1 MVTWVSEWWVCVRAC
16 RDNLSEMF
24 VHLKFQLNRLSVM
37 HDKRIFIS
45 HRKLTIFDSFP
56 VSLYFH
62 SYHYAHTERHT
73 ITLLAIQSNNNVQL
87 HEKYPT
93 ANSLCLFPRESEW
106 VGVCVCPML
115 KLIWNG
121 WRNEKLLSQK
131 YENDCEQRASKESQE
146 SRKTVINIFFIVAQC
161 VRVYVCMLQIATR
174 NRKALAIYMI

>member
-1 MVTWVSEWWVCVRAC
+1 MVTWVKEWVSEWCERAC

-62 SYHYAHTERHT
+62 SCHYAHTERHT

-93 ANSLCLFPRESEW
+93 ANRLCLFPRESEW
-106 VGVCVCPML
+106 VGVCVSNVKTHL
-115 KLIWNG
+115 K
-121 WRNEKLLSQK
+121 RVKK
-131 YENDCEQRASKESQE
+131 
-146 SRKTVINIFFIVAQC
+146 RKTVVAKIWKWL
-161 VRVYVCMLQIATR
+161 RTKSFK
-174 NRKALAIYMI
+174 RKPRIKKDSN